1 MNLLEEYGYSAAQID
16 ERIEQTWKTL
26 FEGNKAQR
34 IYFEAADE
42 TGYIYET
49 LFDDVRTESMGFGM
63 MMCVQMDKQ
72 QIFDR
77 LWKWTR
83 TYMYISEGEL
93 KGYFRFACHT
103 DGTEKYKNPRPDG
116 EETIAAALLFA
127 AHRWGSKDGIFDYEK
142 QAFEILHNVIHSKKP
157 LWNKENFLI
166 KNKIDEDLSDISY
179 NMPHL
184 YELFAMFA
192 DTADADFWSTAA
204 AASREFI
211 VRCCNKKTGM
221 SPEYVKYNGMPAPL
235 KNHGSY
241 FTHSYIVASNISL
254 YTLWFGDSPD
264 FETIARNLIN
274 FFDKKQVSDF
284 MDYKIDGTPRRR
296 HSRHPVA
303 LCSAIAQAA
312 IVLERRRTPIENEMR
327 EKARAAVERF
337 WNTPLRNGKHRYYDN
352 TQYLLSL
359 LILSGKYMVY

>member
-116 EETIAAALLFA
+116 EETIA
-127 AHRWGSKDGIFDYEK
+127 
-142 QAFEILHNVIHSKKP
+142 
-157 LWNKENFLI
+157 
-166 KNKIDEDLSDISY
+166 
-179 NMPHL
+179 
-184 YELFAMFA
+184 
-192 DTADADFWSTAA
+192 
-204 AASREFI
+204 
-211 VRCCNKKTGM
+211 
-221 SPEYVKYNGMPAPL
+221 
-235 KNHGSY
+235 
-241 FTHSYIVASNISL
+241 
-254 YTLWFGDSPD
+254 
-264 FETIARNLIN
+264 RNLIN
-274 FFDKKQVSDF
+274 FFDKKQVADF